1 MRKQLRIR
9 KIVSATLLTVLAII
23 IALFS
28 LYCYVNRDRLFPERG
43 TVVVYGRETCGIT
56 KMVRAGLTAKGIS
69 YHFADTDVKAIHDEL
84 RYKLGPKFKEPTY
97 TYPVV
102 HVAGRILLTPTVDR
116 IQQELSGERS
126 KTVRDYSTLLNGA
139 EPVPE
144 Y

>member
-69 YHFADTDVKAIHDEL
+69 YLFADADVKAIHDEL